1 MESGEFGAAVAPH
14 IPLAV
19 FLRRM
24 REPSRTNYDHF
35 PSTEWTWL
43 ATRVLDASRD
53 AAIAAELRTR
63 IMERYAEPLR
73 IYAKGS
79 SLGWLDDAEALVNGF
94 FASRLSRDNYLGKWF
109 ESAMPLRRFLANG
122 MLLYLRE
129 ERRSRMRRERRTG
142 ASLDAMHEQGADAL
156 AAPDEERAFAQ
167 LERAWARSVLGE
179 ACERARDE
187 LVAAGRAAA
196 WAVFERHFLD
206 GVTYEDAAR
215 ELGLR
220 PESARPAARLAQA
233 KVRDWM
239 RWILA
244 LEGVTEPEMDAAIA
258 DVQRLVSL

>member
-1 MESGEFGAAVAPH
+1 
-14 IPLAV
+14 
-19 FLRRM
+19 M
-24 REPSRTNYDHF
+24 RDASRTNYDHF

-43 ATRVLDASRD
+43 ATRVHEAPRD
-53 AAIAAELRTR
+53 TAIAAELRTR
-63 IMERYAEPLR
+63 VMARYAEPLR

-94 FASRLSRDNYLGKWF
+94 FASRLARDGYLLKWF
-109 ESAMPLRRFLANG
+109 ESAMPLRRFLAND

-129 ERRSRMRRERRTG
+129 ERRARMRRERRDG
-142 ASLDAMHEQGADAL
+142 ASLDAMHEHGADAL
-156 AAPDEERAFAQ
+156 AAPDEDRAFRE

-187 LVAAGRAAA
+187 LVAAGKAAA

-244 LEGVTEPEMDAAIA
+244 LEGVTEAEMDEAIA
-258 DVQRLVSL
+258 DVQRLVVL

>member
-1 MESGEFGAAVAPH
+1 MQA
-14 IPLAV
+14 
-19 FLRRM
+19 RM
-24 REPSRTNYDHF
+24 AGTNYDHF

-43 ATRVLDASRD
+43 ATRVMEAPRNASV
-53 AAIAAELRTR
+53 AAELRAR
-63 IMERYAEPLR
+63 VMERYAEPLR

-94 FASRLSRDNYLGKWF
+94 FASRLARDEYLVKWF

-129 ERRSRMRRERRTG
+129 ERRARMRRERRDG

-156 AAPDEERAFAQ
+156 AAPDEARAFRE

-179 ACERARDE
+179 ACDRARSE
-187 LVAAGRAAA
+187 LVAAGKAHA
-196 WAVFERHFLD
+196 WAVFERHFLE

-233 KVRDWM
+233 KVRDWT
-239 RWILA
+239 RWLLA
-244 LEGVTEPEMDAAIA
+244 LEGVSEREMDEAIA
-258 DVQRLVSL
+258 DVQRLVAP